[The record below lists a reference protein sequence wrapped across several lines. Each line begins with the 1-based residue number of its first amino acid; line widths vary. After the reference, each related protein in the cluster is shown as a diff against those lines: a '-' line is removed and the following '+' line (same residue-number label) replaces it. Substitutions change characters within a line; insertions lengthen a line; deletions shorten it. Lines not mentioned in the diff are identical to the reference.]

1 MLKRRKQL
9 NASAQ
14 TDSTVEN
21 KPMKSPHVWALLF
34 GLAALC
40 AVLTWIIPAGA
51 FERQEING
59 RMMVVANTYARTEAS
74 PVGLWGLLLALP
86 KGWYDIANGIFMV
99 FFVGAALKVLE
110 VTGALSA
117 ALQKLVVAFRGKE
130 LLGVCVISV
139 AFSLLGMGDNLGMA
153 VLAIVPLCVVVA
165 EAMNFDALV
174 GLAMSYIAYHIGFS
188 AGEINIFTTAI
199 AQDMAEIPRF
209 SGMGVRILLHV
220 LLMGSFLY
228 FTLKYCIKISR
239 DKEKSLCP
247 KSSFS
252 IELGEAQLTGCQI
265 LILIAFVVDMAIV
278 VYGAIVYGWSY
289 QQFSAMFL
297 ILAIFAGLVGGL
309 GINGT
314 AVACVDGCANVAYGA
329 LVIGI
334 ARSISIILTEGG
346 IIDTIVYALS
356 KPISSVGPVFGAL
369 MMFLANIVV
378 NIFIPSGSGQAAAVM
393 PLMIPLADVTGIS
406 RHVAII
412 AFQMGDGLNNFIIP
426 TAAMLMASLGMIGL
440 PYNKYLKWA
449 IPIFLVHALIAAAVV
464 VILQLVGW
472 V

>member
-1 MLKRRKQL
+1 M
-9 NASAQ
+9 
-14 TDSTVEN
+14 
-21 KPMKSPHVWALLF
+21 
-34 GLAALC
+34 
-40 AVLTWIIPAGA
+40 
-51 FERQEING
+51 
-59 RMMVVANTYARTEAS
+59 
-74 PVGLWGLLLALP
+74 
-86 KGWYDIANGIFMV
+86 
-99 FFVGAALKVLE
+99 
-110 VTGALSA
+110 
-117 ALQKLVVAFRGKE
+117 
-130 LLGVCVISV
+130 
-139 AFSLLGMGDNLGMA
+139 
-153 VLAIVPLCVVVA
+153 
-165 EAMNFDALV
+165 
-174 GLAMSYIAYHIGFS
+174 
-188 AGEINIFTTAI
+188 
-199 AQDMAEIPRF
+199 
-209 SGMGVRILLHV
+209 LHV

-239 DKEKSLCP
+239 DKEESLCP

-252 IELGEAQLTGCQI
+252 IELGEAQLTGRQI

-297 ILAIFAGLVGGL
+297 ILALFAGLVGGL

-314 AVACVDGCANVAYGA
+314 ATACVDGCANVAYGA

-356 KPISSVGPVFGAL
+356 KHISSVGPAFGAL

-393 PLMIPLADVTGIS
+393 PLMLPLADVTGIS

-412 AFQMGDGLNNFIIP
+412 AFQMGDGLNNFFIP

-449 IPIFLVHALIAAAVV
+449 IPIFLVHTVIAAAVI